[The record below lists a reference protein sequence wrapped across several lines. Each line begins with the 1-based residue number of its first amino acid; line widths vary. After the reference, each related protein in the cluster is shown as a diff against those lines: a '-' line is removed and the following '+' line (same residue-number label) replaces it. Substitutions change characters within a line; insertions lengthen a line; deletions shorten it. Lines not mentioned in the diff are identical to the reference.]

1 MVKKAADFYT
11 MSTSALGLGFR
22 AVIQR
27 INSRDMGLTFQS
39 DIIQANGNIAS
50 SALDHIYVS
59 NELESKT
66 KTITLKNSSTDHL
79 PIMAKINK
87 QKLRTPK
94 MKTITRRST
103 KNYSKGSWNAALER
117 NILDHIQE
125 SDKLEEMT
133 SKLNDV
139 I

>member
-1 MVKKAADFYT
+1 
-11 MSTSALGLGFR
+11 
-22 AVIQR
+22 
-27 INSRDMGLTFQS
+27 MGLTFQS

-94 MKTITRRST
+94 MKTNFLSI
-103 KNYSKGSWNAALER
+103 WLELMKLAR
-117 NILDHIQE
+117 NQ
-125 SDKLEEMT
+125 
-133 SKLNDV
+133 
-139 I
+139 